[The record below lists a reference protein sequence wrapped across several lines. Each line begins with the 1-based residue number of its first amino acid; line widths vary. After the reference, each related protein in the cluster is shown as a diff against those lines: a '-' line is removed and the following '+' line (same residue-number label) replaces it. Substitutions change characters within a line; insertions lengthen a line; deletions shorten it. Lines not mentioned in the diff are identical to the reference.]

1 MINVKKPVQL
11 TRPGPNKA
19 KDANNAIDVTTM
31 FVDLNASANQR
42 TATKKK
48 APPNKST
55 IMV

>member
-1 MINVKKPVQL
+1 MINVKKPIQL